1 MKGFENNGK
10 SESAIKTII
19 KTWRMFRDWFKSRWV
34 QWPYDNIGESEFEQY
49 LRVEHRKE
57 CQIRRSDISEILK
70 GRYR

>member
-34 QWPYDNIGESEFEQY
+34 QWPYDHIGEKEFDRY
-49 LRVEHRKE
+49 LRVEHPEEYK
-57 CQIRRSDISEILK
+57 IRRPDIAEILK
-70 GRYR
+70 RRYR